1 MVSPKSDAWK
11 SDGRQAYVQGVSA
24 EMGTMAKRGRKPD
37 LKRRKEA
44 RDLRRQGLTIGQIA
58 AQLGITPQGAH
69 HLLGK
74 LVGPR
79 PIMCRKC
86 GALVFE
92 GKRGVDNIKNP
103 PVCLRCLAN
112 MPDAAF
118 GDRLRSV
125 RLARGMSQRQL
136 AEATGLTIGRVL
148 ALEKMT
154 TGTIRWS
161 TLVKLIRCLGPEL
174 VRLDGRG

>member
-1 MVSPKSDAWK
+1 V
-11 SDGRQAYVQGVSA
+11 
-24 EMGTMAKRGRKPD
+24 AKRGRKPN
-37 LKRRKEA
+37 LERRNQA
-44 RDLRRQGLTIGQIA
+44 RNLRRQGLTIGQIA
-58 AQLGITPQGAH
+58 AELGITPQGAH
-69 HLLGK
+69 HLLSKSAG
-74 LVGPR
+74 LR

-86 GALVFE
+86 GVMVFE
-92 GKRGVDNIKNP
+92 GKRGVDNIKYP

-125 RLARGMSQRQL
+125 RLARGLSQCQL
-136 AEATGLTIGRVL
+136 AEATGLKPHAVL